1 MLDRPSI
8 LIIDDNPT
16 NFDVI
21 EILLTREN
29 YLLHFASSGQSAL
42 VRAASPLGNRLDMFQ
57 PDLILLDL
65 MMPDLDGIEV
75 CRRIRALSQW
85 QVVPILMVSA
95 VTDRHE
101 IEQCLSAGANGYI
114 VKPVSRKELV
124 TNIANLL

>member
-8 LIIDDNPT
+8 LVIDDEPN

-29 YLLHFASSGQSAL
+29 YHLHFASSGQRAL
-42 VRAASPLGNRLDMFQ
+42 DRLDIFQ
-57 PDLILLDL
+57 PDLVLLDV

-75 CRRIRALSQW
+75 CRRIRASSQW

-95 VTDRHE
+95 LSDRRG
-101 IEQCLSAGANGYI
+101 IERCMSAGANGYI

-124 TNIANLL
+124 TKIANLL

>member
-8 LIIDDNPT
+8 LVIDDNPT
-16 NFDVI
+16 NFEVI
-21 EILLTREN
+21 EILLSSEN
-29 YLLHFASSGQSAL
+29 YYLHFASSGQRAL
-42 VRAASPLGNRLDMFQ
+42 DRLDIFR
-57 PDLILLDL
+57 PDLILLDV

-95 VTDRHE
+95 ITNRHE
-101 IEQCLSAGANGYI
+101 IERCLSAGANGYI

-124 TNIANLL
+124 TNITNLL

>member
-16 NFDVI
+16 NFEVI
-21 EILLTREN
+21 EILLSSEN
-29 YLLHFASSGQSAL
+29 YLLHFASSGQRAL
-42 VRAASPLGNRLDMFQ
+42 DRLDIFH
-57 PDLILLDL
+57 PDLILLDV

-95 VTDRHE
+95 VTDRHD
-101 IEQCLSAGANGYI
+101 IERCRSAGANGYI